1 MYNRSIVASGHPLVS
16 DAAGLVLENGGNAF
30 DGVVAAGFAAAVAEP
45 ALTSLGGGGFL
56 LAHSEQSG
64 EDIFFDFFVDVP
76 GKGLPEHQKP
86 DDFFAVTVN
95 FSGSGQDFNIG
106 LGSVAVPGTLK
117 GLLHIHKK
125 LGRMDLSEVLEPAK
139 QLARGHILNE
149 QQVHFLNLLKPIMIL
164 HEGGQEIYQPQ
175 GKYLGAGETI
185 KNLRLVDFL
194 EYVTREGCDEFY
206 RGDIARTIDREMRE
220 QGGLLTWEDLSGY
233 EVYERKPVTMPLRQY
248 SLLTAPEPSMGGT
261 LICLYFALLQRE
273 ENKFAWGSAEHL
285 LAFYKRM
292 MKVEELRAAGVTSP
306 ERLREYLE
314 KSRDAGVST
323 QERLFSRGTTHVSVA
338 DRWGNCAS
346 MTCSNGEGS
355 GCFVP
360 GTGVMLNNMMGEDDL
375 HPGGFHTGTPGNR
388 VFSMMS
394 PSLLLQDKAVALVL
408 GSGGSKR
415 IRTAIGQ
422 VLEMIV
428 EHGVT
433 IEEAVGAPRMY
444 LDGDVLQL
452 EPGLGKTALEQV
464 GQIISLNEWP
474 QKDVYF
480 GGVHCVK
487 PGACGVGDSRRGGAV
502 AVIRHTLDA

>member
-1 MYNRSIVASGHPLVS
+1 VASGHPLVS
-16 DAAGLVLENGGNAF
+16 EAAGLVLENGGNAF

-56 LAHSEQSG
+56 LAHAEQSG

-76 GKGLPEHQKP
+76 GKSLPEHQKP

-95 FSGSGQDFNIG
+95 FSGSGQDFHIG
-106 LGSVAVPGTLK
+106 RGSVAVPGTLK
-117 GLLHIHKK
+117 GLLHVHKK
-125 LGRMDLSEVLEPAK
+125 LGRMPLGEVLEPSK
-139 QLARGHILNE
+139 QLARGHVLNE
-149 QQVHFLNLLKPIMIL
+149 QQEHFLQLLKPIMIL
-164 HEGGQEIYQPQ
+164 HEGGREIYQPQ
-175 GKYLGAGETI
+175 GRYLGVGEVV
-185 KNLRLVDFL
+185 KHLRVVDFL
-194 EYVTREGCDEFY
+194 ESVTREGCDNFY
-206 RGDIARTIDREMRE
+206 RGDIARAIDREMRE
-220 QGGLLTWEDLSGY
+220 QGGLLTFEDLCGY
-233 EVYERKPVTMPLRQY
+233 EVYEKKPVAMPLREY

-261 LICLYFALLQRE
+261 LIGLYFALLQRE
-273 ENKFAWGSAEHL
+273 EKKLAWGSAEHL
-285 LAFYKRM
+285 QSFYQRM
-292 MKVEELRAAGVTSP
+292 MKVEALRAAGVTSP

-314 KSRDAGVST
+314 HGCGPDGAAS
-323 QERLFSRGTTHVSVA
+323 ERLFSRGTTHVSVA

-394 PSLLLQDKAVALVL
+394 PSLLLADKAVALVL

-415 IRTAIGQ
+415 IRTAIAQ

-428 EHGVT
+428 DHGVS
-433 IEEAVGAPRMY
+433 IEEAVGAPRMH
-444 LDGDVLQL
+444 LDGEVLQL
-452 EPGLGKTALEQV
+452 EPGFAKTVLEQA
-464 GQIISLNEWP
+464 GEIMPLNEWP

-487 PGACGVGDSRRGGAV
+487 PGATGVGDPRRGGAV
-502 AVIRHTLDA
+502 AVVRHT